1 MLTTASSQG
10 ASARATSRLCAA
22 TLAFTRTLACTTGA
36 SFCRRSALIKGKRC
50 HRRRTTSTT
59 STRPITRATATRS
72 EASNRTVA
80 WASSRWV
87 RPHQPSTRFLLRRR
101 PSSYLRVPAPWR
113 QATPRKIRN
122 RRLPLPQQIII
133 KTPIG
138 RPIQLTWHYCGRRAS
153 RSR

>member
-22 TLAFTRTLACTTGA
+22 TPAFTRTLACTTRA
-36 SFCRRSALIKGKRC
+36 SFCRRLALTKGNRC
-50 HRRRTTSTT
+50 HRRRTTST
-59 STRPITRATATRS
+59 SSIRPITRATATRL
-72 EASNRTVA
+72 EASKTTVA
-80 WASSRWV
+80 WASSRCS
-87 RPHQPSTRFLLRRR
+87 RPHQPSTRFLFRLR

-133 KTPIG
+133 KIPTG
-138 RPIQLTWHYCGRRAS
+138 RPIQLTWHYCGRRAN